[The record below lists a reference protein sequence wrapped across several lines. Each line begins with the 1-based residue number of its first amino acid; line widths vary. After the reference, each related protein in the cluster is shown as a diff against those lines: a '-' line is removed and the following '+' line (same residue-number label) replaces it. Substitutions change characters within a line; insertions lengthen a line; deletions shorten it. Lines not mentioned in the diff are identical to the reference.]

1 MLTNKE
7 RDKMALKLIKMARQ
21 LTTWGFVDDYLSQ
34 AQEEL
39 ERMKSCD
46 D

>member
-1 MLTNKE
+1 MTSKE
-7 RDKMALKLIKMARQ
+7 RDKMALKFIKMARQ
-21 LTTWGFVDDYLSQ
+21 LTTWGFVDDYLAQ

-39 ERMKSCD
+39 ERMKSYD